1 MDVSRVSNSN
11 VDKEAFL
18 RLFTTQLKNQSPMD
32 PLKGHDFLAQLAQF
46 SSLEQL
52 TNLNTSFSGVIESQ
66 KELKENFSTELSRL
80 TKSQQIFSGGDLIGK
95 KVEYTVP
102 DFPEEVLKGK
112 IEKISLNNDEVS
124 VVIDEKEIP
133 LSHIL
138 GIL

>member
-133 LSHIL
+133 LSHIR

>member
-52 TNLNTSFSGVIESQ
+52 TNLNTSFSGVVESQ

-95 KVEYTVP
+95 KVEYTDP

-112 IEKISLNNDEVS
+112 IEKISLNNDNVS
-124 VVIDEKEIP
+124 VVIDKKEIP
-133 LSHIL
+133 LSDIR

>member
-52 TNLNTSFSGVIESQ
+52 TNLNTSFSGVVESQ

-95 KVEYTVP
+95 KVEYTDP
-102 DFPEEVLKGK
+102 GFPEEVLKGK
-112 IEKISLNNDEVS
+112 IEKISLNNDNVS

-133 LSHIL
+133 LSDIR